1 MNLSHYTPPNKTLWQ
16 GREDDNDQRLF
27 KHINTI
33 DLQQPLN
40 TCADKTF
47 ALLGFCCDEGVRRN
61 HGRIG
66 AAQGPFALRQSLANL
81 PMHKPF
87 NIVDAGDIHCQDE
100 DLAAAQQQLGLATA
114 LLIEHGYQPILIGGG
129 HEIAWG
135 HYQGLVKANKTDNL
149 AIINF
154 DAHFD
159 MRPLLEDDKG
169 SSGTP
174 FLQVADHCKQHDKA
188 FNYSVIGTQF
198 ISNTP
203 TLYETAKQNNVNHFS
218 AQACI
223 EKPEQVLQ
231 YLQTVIDQYDAIYM
245 TVCMDVLSA
254 AFAPG
259 VSAVNP
265 AGVAPWHIRNLI
277 RLIARSNKLVSCDIA
292 ELSPCHD
299 QQQLTAKCA
308 ANILSE
314 VLYA

>member
-1 MNLSHYTPPNKTLWQ
+1 MTVSHYTPPNKTLWQ
-16 GREDDNDQRLF
+16 GREDDANERLF
-27 KHINTI
+27 SII
-33 DLQQPLN
+33 DFLN
-40 TCADKTF
+40 LNDTLSSPANKTF
-47 ALLGFCCDEGVRRN
+47 ALLGFCCDEGVKRN

-81 PMHKPF
+81 PLHKTF
-87 NIVDAGDIHCQDE
+87 NIVDAGDVHCDDG
-100 DLAAAQQQLGLATA
+100 DLETAQHALSQATA
-114 LLIEHGYQPILIGGG
+114 LLLQHNYQPILLGGG

-135 HYQGLVKANKTDNL
+135 HYQGLIHANKTDNL

-159 MRPLLEDDKG
+159 MRALLDDNKG

-174 FLQVADHCKQHDKA
+174 FLQVAEHCKQQELEFH
-188 FNYSVIGTQF
+188 YSVIGTQF

-203 TLYETAKQNNVNHFS
+203 SLYETAKKNNVNYFS

-223 EKPEQVLQ
+223 EKSEQVMQ
-231 YLQTVIDQYDAIYM
+231 YLQSVIENHDAIYM
-245 TVCMDVLSA
+245 TFCMDVLSA

-259 VSAVNP
+259 VSAANP
-265 AGVAPWHIRNLI
+265 AGVAPWHIRNMI
-277 RLIARSNKLVSCDIA
+277 RSIARSGKLISCDVA

-299 QQQLTAKCA
+299 QQEITAKAA
-308 ANILSE
+308 ANVISE

>member
-1 MNLSHYTPPNKTLWQ
+1 MTLSHYTPPNKTLWQ
-16 GREDDNDQRLF
+16 GRNDDADQRLF
-27 KHINTI
+27 NHIHLL
-33 DLQQPLN
+33 DLQSIVE
-40 TCADKTF
+40 TCSDKTY

-61 HGRIG
+61 EGRIG
-66 AAQGPFALRQSLANL
+66 AAQGPFALRQALANL
-81 PMHKPF
+81 PMHTAF
-87 NIVDAGDIHCQDE
+87 NIVDAGDIHCEDE
-100 DLAAAQQQLGLATA
+100 DLAVAQQQLAHATA
-114 LLIEHGYQPILIGGG
+114 QLLNHGYQPILLGGG

-135 HYQGLVKANKTDNL
+135 HYQGLSQAKKTDNL
-149 AIINF
+149 AMVNF

-174 FLQVADHCKQHDKA
+174 FLQVANHCDQLDIP

-203 TLYETAKQNNVNHFS
+203 SLYETAKQHNVNHFS

-223 EKPEQVLQ
+223 EKPDQVLQ
-231 YLQTVIDQYDAIYM
+231 YLQTVIDQHDAIYL
-245 TVCMDVLSA
+245 TVCMDVFSA

-265 AGVAPWHIRNLI
+265 AGVAPWHIRNMI
-277 RLIARSNKLVSCDIA
+277 RLLARSDKLISCDIA